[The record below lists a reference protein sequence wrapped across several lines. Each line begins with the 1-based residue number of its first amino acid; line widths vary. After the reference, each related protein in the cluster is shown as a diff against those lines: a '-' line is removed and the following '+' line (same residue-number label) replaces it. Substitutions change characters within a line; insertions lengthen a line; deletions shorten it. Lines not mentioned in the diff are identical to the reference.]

1 MHPHYIELTYY
12 LASGLSIIAAAPQ
25 IKQLLVV
32 KCSDELN
39 FTTWITWLVY
49 QITALAYAIS
59 VHATAYMVACL
70 LWISFYLIML
80 SLMYKYRNNALPQ
93 PVPVEVGADISKSQT
108 S

>member
-1 MHPHYIELTYY
+1 MHLHFFELTYY
-12 LASGLSIIAAAPQ
+12 LASVASIVAAAPQ

-49 QITALAYAIS
+49 QLTALGYAIS

-70 LWISFYLIML
+70 LWIAFYVVML
-80 SLMYKYRNNALPQ
+80 ALMYKYRNNRMPQ
-93 PVPVEVGADISKSQT
+93 TVPVHVKDT
-108 S
+108 